1 MVTTVLIFV
10 VVMAITAG
18 LIWVTMR
25 MERSYRQ
32 RRVGRHSQ
40 AWRAG
45 GASGL
50 PPGSYFA
57 ADYSDGC
64 RGGGYSGDCSDNGS
78 DGGGSCNDG
87 GCGGGGD

>member
-1 MVTTVLIFV
+1 VVTTVLIFV

-32 RRVGRHSQ
+32 RVGRHPQ

-64 RGGGYSGDCSDNGS
+64 RGGGYSGDCSD
-78 DGGGSCNDG
+78 GGGSCNDG